1 MKLPKSM
8 SGGDTTGEVAH
19 SKGES
24 EAPPSRL
31 QVLPGVLLAAGIA
44 GSLLG
49 LLSSS
54 AALVCGVALG
64 ALVGNPLHSRTQS
77 LTSPLLALSVMG
89 LGAGMDLRVVGRVG
103 LHGIGYTAV
112 GITIALSAGLLL
124 GRVLRTE
131 RDTSVLLSAGTAIC
145 GGSAIA
151 ALAPVL
157 RAEQRQVSVALGV
170 VFLLNSV
177 ALVVFPPIGHVLHL
191 SQLQFGLW
199 SALAIHDTSS
209 VVGATLQYGR
219 QALEVGTTVKLTRAL
234 WIVPLTVAMGAAVAR
249 GARERS
255 GQRPKRPWFI
265 LGFLAAAALA
275 TYVPGL
281 HSAAGAVSEGARRTL
296 VATLFLIGANLT
308 RDTLRTV
315 GFKPLVQGVTLWAV
329 VGTGTLGAILAGFIR

>member
-1 MKLPKSM
+1 MGSSQTTSELAGSKEKAKS
-8 SGGDTTGEVAH
+8 
-19 SKGES
+19 
-24 EAPPSRL
+24 PPSGL
-31 QVLPGVLLAAGIA
+31 PVLSGVLLAAGIA
-44 GSLLG
+44 ASLLG

-54 AALVCGVALG
+54 AALVSGVALG
-64 ALVGNPLHSRTQS
+64 TLVGNPLVSRTRS
-77 LTSPLLALSVMG
+77 LTSRLLALSVMG

-103 LHGIGYTAV
+103 LHGIGYTVV
-112 GITIALSAGLLL
+112 GITVALGAGLLL
-124 GRVLRTE
+124 GRMLRTE
-131 RDTSVLLSAGTAIC
+131 RNTSILLSAGTAIC

-157 RAEQRQVSVALGV
+157 RAEQHQVSVALGV
-170 VFLLNSV
+170 VFLLNAI
-177 ALVVFPPIGHVLHL
+177 ALVVFPPIGHVLDL
-191 SQLQFGLW
+191 SQVQFGLW

-209 VVGATLQYGR
+209 VVGATLQYGH

-234 WIVPLTVAMGAAVAR
+234 WIVPLTLAVGAVVAR

-275 TYVPGL
+275 TYVPSL
-281 HSAAGAVSEGARRTL
+281 HSAAGVVSEVARRTL

-315 GFKPLVQGVTLWAV
+315 GFRPLVQGVTLWAV
-329 VGTGTLGAILAGFIR
+329 VGTGTLGAILTGVIR

>member
-1 MKLPKSM
+1 M

-112 GITIALSAGLLL
+112 GITVALSAGLLL

-234 WIVPLTVAMGAAVAR
+234 WIVPLTVAISAAVAR

-255 GQRPKRPWFI
+255 GPRPKRPWFI

-281 HSAAGAVSEGARRTL
+281 HSAAGAVSEVARRTL

-315 GFKPLVQGVTLWAV
+315 GFRPLVQGVTLWAV
-329 VGTGTLGAILAGFIR
+329 VGTGTLGAILAGLIR

>member
-1 MKLPKSM
+1 MR
-8 SGGDTTGEVAH
+8 GGETTGEMAE
-19 SKGES
+19 STGEAK
-24 EAPPSRL
+24 APPSRL
-31 QVLPGVLLAAGIA
+31 PVLFGILLAAGIA

-64 ALVGNPLHSRTQS
+64 VLVGNPFISRTRS
-77 LTSPLLALSVMG
+77 LTSRLLALSVMG

-103 LHGIGYTAV
+103 LHGIGYTVV
-112 GITIALSAGLLL
+112 GITFALSAGLLL
-124 GRVLRTE
+124 GRLFRTE
-131 RDTSVLLSAGTAIC
+131 RDTSILISAGTAIC

-157 RAEQRQVSVALGV
+157 GAEEHQVSVALGV
-170 VFLLNSV
+170 VFLLNAV
-177 ALVVFPPIGHVLHL
+177 ALVLFPPIGHGLDL
-191 SQLQFGLW
+191 SQVQFGLW

-209 VVGATLQYGR
+209 VVGATLQYGH

-234 WIVPLTVAMGAAVAR
+234 WIVPLTFAVGVAVAR

-255 GQRPKRPWFI
+255 GKPAKRPWFI

-275 TYVPGL
+275 TYVPAL
-281 HSAAGAVSEGARRTL
+281 HAAAGAVSEVARRTL

-308 RDTLRTV
+308 RDTLRAV
-315 GFKPLVQGVTLWAV
+315 GFRPLVQGVSLWAI
-329 VGTGTLGAILAGFIR
+329 VGTATLGAILAGFIR

>member
-1 MKLPKSM
+1 M
-8 SGGDTTGEVAH
+8 GIAETTSELAD
-19 SKGES
+19 SKGKAKS
-24 EAPPSRL
+24 PPSGVR
-31 QVLPGVLLAAGIA
+31 VLSGVLLAAGLA
-44 GSLLG
+44 ASLLG

-54 AALVCGVALG
+54 AALVSGVALG
-64 ALVGNPLHSRTQS
+64 TLVGNPLLSRTRS
-77 LTSPLLALSVMG
+77 LTSQMLALSVMG

-103 LHGIGYTAV
+103 LHGIGYTVV
-112 GITIALSAGLLL
+112 GITVALSAGLLL

-131 RDTSVLLSAGTAIC
+131 RNTSILISAGTAIC

-157 RAEQRQVSVALGV
+157 RAEQHQVSVALGV
-170 VFLLNSV
+170 VFLLNAV
-177 ALVVFPPIGHVLHL
+177 ALVVFPPMGHVLDL
-191 SQLQFGLW
+191 SQVQFGLW
-199 SALAIHDTSS
+199 GALAIHDTSS

-234 WIVPLTVAMGAAVAR
+234 WIVPLTFAVGAAVAH

-255 GQRPKRPWFI
+255 DQRPQRPWFI

-275 TYVPGL
+275 TYVPAL
-281 HSAAGAVSEGARRTL
+281 HATAGVVSEVARRTL

-315 GFKPLVQGVTLWAV
+315 GFRPLVQGVTLWAV
-329 VGTGTLGAILAGFIR
+329 VGTGTLGAILAGLIR